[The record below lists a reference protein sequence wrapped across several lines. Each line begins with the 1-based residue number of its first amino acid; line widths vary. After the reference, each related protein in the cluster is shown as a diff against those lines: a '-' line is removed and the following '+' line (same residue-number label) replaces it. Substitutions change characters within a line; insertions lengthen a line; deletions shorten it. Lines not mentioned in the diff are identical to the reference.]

1 MTTLP
6 ISKHK
11 TVTPP
16 AYVSYETYLAMVDS
30 SCIME
35 WVDGEIITYMPA
47 VYAHQ
52 DIVLFLAAILRQFAS
67 LFNLGVVIVAPF
79 EVKLWP
85 DGPAREPDVLFVS
98 QANQAN
104 LTSKRYE
111 GGPDLVIEV
120 VSPGS
125 VRTDRVTKFA
135 EYEQAG
141 VKEYWLIDPR
151 PHQQQADFYMWE
163 EGLFVPAGL
172 DNNGYFRSTILPNF
186 WLDPNWFWQTQLP
199 DPLVKFVQI
208 ILTVPD
214 ISPTTKHAFQALH
227 DTLKKHP

>member
-1 MTTLP
+1 
-6 ISKHK
+6 
-11 TVTPP
+11 
-16 AYVSYETYLAMVDS
+16 
-30 SCIME
+30 ME
-35 WVDGEIITYMPA
+35 WVDGEVITYMPA

-52 DIVLFLAAILRQFAS
+52 DIVLFLAALLRQFAS
-67 LFNLGVVIVAPF
+67 LLDLGVIIVAPF

-98 QANQAN
+98 QSNQAN
-104 LTSKRYE
+104 LTDKRYT

-120 VSPGS
+120 ISPGS

-151 PHQQQADFYMWE
+151 PHQQQADFYVWQ
-163 EGLFVPAGL
+163 EGVFAPAGL
-172 DNNGYFRSTILPNF
+172 DDNGHFHSTTLPNF
-186 WLDPNWFWQTQLP
+186 WLNPDWLWQKQLP
-199 DPLVKFVQI
+199 DPLTAFAKI

-214 ISPTTKHAFQALH
+214 LPPATKQAFRALQ
-227 DTLKKHP
+227 DSLEK